1 MEKQK
6 NGELSRMFGYAGKF
20 HVLTVLGCVLSGIST
35 ILSMLPF
42 VCIWLVIHDLIQ
54 AFAAGDI
61 SLATGSA
68 HYAWMAVVFAAASIL
83 IYFIALNC
91 THLAAFRT
99 ATNMRKSAIH
109 HIVTLPLGYFS
120 QNASGRLRNI
130 IDDNAGLT
138 EGFLA
143 HQLPD
148 LTGAAVMP
156 VAVIILI
163 FLFDW
168 RLGICCL
175 IPMGISVIF
184 LKQMM
189 GGDNAQFMGKYM
201 TALETMNKEA
211 VEYIRG
217 IPVVK
222 VFQQTIYSFKNFHA
236 AIEEYEKFAS
246 GYALKCRIPLTGFT
260 VTLNGTFVLLIP
272 VAMFIL
278 SGVSGQAAYENV
290 VLDFLFYSLFTP
302 VCATMMNRIMFASEQ
317 LMAAKSAV
325 SRVDE
330 ILQEKPLKEPE
341 HPLIP
346 ADASIVFSDVSF
358 AYPGAKEKA
367 LDHISFEVPAGKTV
381 ALVGAS
387 GSGKSTAASLI
398 PRFYDVQSGS
408 VTIGGVDVRN
418 IEKQELMKRVAF
430 VFQNTCLFKDTL
442 LNNIKAARPDAT
454 REEVLKAAD
463 EAQCKDIIDRLP
475 DGLDTLVGTGGT
487 YLSGGENQRIA
498 LARAILKD
506 APIIVLDEAT
516 AFADAENEHQI
527 QLAFERLTQNKTVMM
542 IAHRLSTIQ
551 DADLILVFKEGQ
563 IAERGTHEELV
574 ALMVFILLCGRI
586 TRPRL
591 PGRSERR
598 MSSMIKA
605 LKKKYALS
613 DQGAKDL
620 LKGIV
625 YSVLANISLM
635 FPVILLAIVLNQL
648 LAPVLGACAPEIS
661 AAVYTVIGIVIL
673 AVVFIFH
680 YCQYTAT
687 YLGTYDESARR
698 RIGLAEKL
706 RTLPLTFFHQRDL
719 ADLTSTIMG
728 DCANFEH
735 AFSHT
740 VPQFFG
746 AVISTGI
753 VCIGLLIFNWQMGL
767 ALLWVAP
774 ISFAIVILSRK
785 WQEKLSKKHMNARLE
800 LAEGIQEC
808 LETVQDIKACNQEED
823 YLRKLDAKMD
833 AAEKAQISS
842 EMTTA
847 SLLTTG
853 QMFLRLGLATV
864 IVVGNSLVVSG
875 DTSLFTYILFLI
887 AASRLYDPLSGAMSN
902 MAELFSVQLQVNRL
916 KEIEEYPEETG
927 EKNIH
932 TNGYDITFDHV
943 QFSYEKGKPVLRDV
957 SFTAKQGQVTAL
969 VGPSGGGKSTVAKLA
984 AKFYPLDG
992 GRILLGGTDI
1002 APLNSTMLMKN
1013 FSIVFQDV
1021 VLFNN
1026 TIMENI
1032 RVGKKDATDEE
1043 VIAAA
1048 KAAQCD
1054 EFISKLSDGY
1064 QTVIGEN
1071 GSTLSGGECQ
1081 RLSIARALLKDA
1093 PVILL
1098 DEATASLDVDNETEI
1113 QNAISR
1119 LVKGKTVLIIAHR
1132 MRTVE
1137 AADNIVVLSDGIVVE
1152 NGTHEELMKE
1162 NGLYHRLVDLQ
1173 TASANWKLS
1182 V

>member
-42 VCIWLVIHDLIQ
+42 VCIWLVIRDLIQ

-138 EGFLA
+138 DGLLA

-148 LTGAAVMP
+148 LTGAAVMTG
-156 VAVIILI
+156 AVIILI

-330 ILQEKPLKEPE
+330 ILQEKPLKESE

-358 AYPGAKEKA
+358 AYPGTKEKA
-367 LDHISFEVPAGKTV
+367 LDHISFEVPTGKTV

-398 PRFYDVQSGS
+398 PRFYDVQAGS

-574 ALMVFILLCGRI
+574 ALNGIY
-586 TRPRL
+586 
-591 PGRSERR
+591 
-598 MSSMIKA
+598 SSMW
-605 LKKKYALS
+605 
-613 DQGAKDL
+613 KD
-620 LKGIV
+620 
-625 YSVLANISLM
+625 Y
-635 FPVILLAIVLNQL
+635 Q
-648 LAPVLGACAPEIS
+648 
-661 AAVYTVIGIVIL
+661 
-673 AVVFIFH
+673 
-680 YCQYTAT
+680 
-687 YLGTYDESARR
+687 
-698 RIGLAEKL
+698 
-706 RTLPLTFFHQRDL
+706 
-719 ADLTSTIMG
+719 TS
-728 DCANFEH
+728 
-735 AFSHT
+735 
-740 VPQFFG
+740 
-746 AVISTGI
+746 
-753 VCIGLLIFNWQMGL
+753 
-767 ALLWVAP
+767 
-774 ISFAIVILSRK
+774 
-785 WQEKLSKKHMNARLE
+785 
-800 LAEGIQEC
+800 
-808 LETVQDIKACNQEED
+808 
-823 YLRKLDAKMD
+823 
-833 AAEKAQISS
+833 
-842 EMTTA
+842 
-847 SLLTTG
+847 
-853 QMFLRLGLATV
+853 
-864 IVVGNSLVVSG
+864 
-875 DTSLFTYILFLI
+875 I
-887 AASRLYDPLSGAMSN
+887 AW
-902 MAELFSVQLQVNRL
+902 
-916 KEIEEYPEETG
+916 K
-927 EKNIH
+927 
-932 TNGYDITFDHV
+932 
-943 QFSYEKGKPVLRDV
+943 
-957 SFTAKQGQVTAL
+957 
-969 VGPSGGGKSTVAKLA
+969 
-984 AKFYPLDG
+984 
-992 GRILLGGTDI
+992 
-1002 APLNSTMLMKN
+1002 
-1013 FSIVFQDV
+1013 
-1021 VLFNN
+1021 
-1026 TIMENI
+1026 
-1032 RVGKKDATDEE
+1032 VGKEDE
-1043 VIAAA
+1043 
-1048 KAAQCD
+1048 QHD
-1054 EFISKLSDGY
+1054 
-1064 QTVIGEN
+1064 
-1071 GSTLSGGECQ
+1071 
-1081 RLSIARALLKDA
+1081 
-1093 PVILL
+1093 
-1098 DEATASLDVDNETEI
+1098 
-1113 QNAISR
+1113 
-1119 LVKGKTVLIIAHR
+1119 
-1132 MRTVE
+1132 
-1137 AADNIVVLSDGIVVE
+1137 
-1152 NGTHEELMKE
+1152 
-1162 NGLYHRLVDLQ
+1162 
-1173 TASANWKLS
+1173 
-1182 V
+1182 

>member
-148 LTGAAVMP
+148 LAGAAVMP

-367 LDHISFEVPAGKTV
+367 LDHISFEVPAGKAV

-574 ALMVFILLCGRI
+574 ALNGIY
-586 TRPRL
+586 
-591 PGRSERR
+591 
-598 MSSMIKA
+598 SSMW
-605 LKKKYALS
+605 
-613 DQGAKDL
+613 KD
-620 LKGIV
+620 
-625 YSVLANISLM
+625 Y
-635 FPVILLAIVLNQL
+635 Q
-648 LAPVLGACAPEIS
+648 
-661 AAVYTVIGIVIL
+661 
-673 AVVFIFH
+673 
-680 YCQYTAT
+680 
-687 YLGTYDESARR
+687 
-698 RIGLAEKL
+698 
-706 RTLPLTFFHQRDL
+706 
-719 ADLTSTIMG
+719 TS
-728 DCANFEH
+728 
-735 AFSHT
+735 
-740 VPQFFG
+740 
-746 AVISTGI
+746 
-753 VCIGLLIFNWQMGL
+753 
-767 ALLWVAP
+767 
-774 ISFAIVILSRK
+774 
-785 WQEKLSKKHMNARLE
+785 
-800 LAEGIQEC
+800 
-808 LETVQDIKACNQEED
+808 
-823 YLRKLDAKMD
+823 
-833 AAEKAQISS
+833 
-842 EMTTA
+842 
-847 SLLTTG
+847 
-853 QMFLRLGLATV
+853 
-864 IVVGNSLVVSG
+864 
-875 DTSLFTYILFLI
+875 I
-887 AASRLYDPLSGAMSN
+887 AW
-902 MAELFSVQLQVNRL
+902 
-916 KEIEEYPEETG
+916 K
-927 EKNIH
+927 
-932 TNGYDITFDHV
+932 
-943 QFSYEKGKPVLRDV
+943 
-957 SFTAKQGQVTAL
+957 
-969 VGPSGGGKSTVAKLA
+969 
-984 AKFYPLDG
+984 
-992 GRILLGGTDI
+992 
-1002 APLNSTMLMKN
+1002 
-1013 FSIVFQDV
+1013 
-1021 VLFNN
+1021 
-1026 TIMENI
+1026 
-1032 RVGKKDATDEE
+1032 VGKEDE
-1043 VIAAA
+1043 
-1048 KAAQCD
+1048 QHD
-1054 EFISKLSDGY
+1054 
-1064 QTVIGEN
+1064 
-1071 GSTLSGGECQ
+1071 
-1081 RLSIARALLKDA
+1081 
-1093 PVILL
+1093 
-1098 DEATASLDVDNETEI
+1098 
-1113 QNAISR
+1113 
-1119 LVKGKTVLIIAHR
+1119 
-1132 MRTVE
+1132 
-1137 AADNIVVLSDGIVVE
+1137 
-1152 NGTHEELMKE
+1152 
-1162 NGLYHRLVDLQ
+1162 
-1173 TASANWKLS
+1173 
-1182 V
+1182 

>member
-42 VCIWLVIHDLIQ
+42 VCIWLVIRDLIQ

-156 VAVIILI
+156 VAVDILI

-302 VCATMMNRIMFASEQ
+302 VCATMMNRLMFASEQ

-367 LDHISFEVPAGKTV
+367 LDHISFEVPTGKTV

-574 ALMVFILLCGRI
+574 ALNGIY
-586 TRPRL
+586 
-591 PGRSERR
+591 
-598 MSSMIKA
+598 SSMW
-605 LKKKYALS
+605 
-613 DQGAKDL
+613 KD
-620 LKGIV
+620 
-625 YSVLANISLM
+625 Y
-635 FPVILLAIVLNQL
+635 Q
-648 LAPVLGACAPEIS
+648 
-661 AAVYTVIGIVIL
+661 
-673 AVVFIFH
+673 
-680 YCQYTAT
+680 
-687 YLGTYDESARR
+687 
-698 RIGLAEKL
+698 
-706 RTLPLTFFHQRDL
+706 
-719 ADLTSTIMG
+719 TS
-728 DCANFEH
+728 
-735 AFSHT
+735 
-740 VPQFFG
+740 
-746 AVISTGI
+746 
-753 VCIGLLIFNWQMGL
+753 
-767 ALLWVAP
+767 
-774 ISFAIVILSRK
+774 
-785 WQEKLSKKHMNARLE
+785 
-800 LAEGIQEC
+800 
-808 LETVQDIKACNQEED
+808 
-823 YLRKLDAKMD
+823 
-833 AAEKAQISS
+833 
-842 EMTTA
+842 
-847 SLLTTG
+847 
-853 QMFLRLGLATV
+853 
-864 IVVGNSLVVSG
+864 
-875 DTSLFTYILFLI
+875 I
-887 AASRLYDPLSGAMSN
+887 AW
-902 MAELFSVQLQVNRL
+902 
-916 KEIEEYPEETG
+916 K
-927 EKNIH
+927 
-932 TNGYDITFDHV
+932 
-943 QFSYEKGKPVLRDV
+943 
-957 SFTAKQGQVTAL
+957 
-969 VGPSGGGKSTVAKLA
+969 
-984 AKFYPLDG
+984 
-992 GRILLGGTDI
+992 
-1002 APLNSTMLMKN
+1002 
-1013 FSIVFQDV
+1013 
-1021 VLFNN
+1021 
-1026 TIMENI
+1026 
-1032 RVGKKDATDEE
+1032 VGKEDE
-1043 VIAAA
+1043 
-1048 KAAQCD
+1048 QHD
-1054 EFISKLSDGY
+1054 
-1064 QTVIGEN
+1064 
-1071 GSTLSGGECQ
+1071 
-1081 RLSIARALLKDA
+1081 
-1093 PVILL
+1093 
-1098 DEATASLDVDNETEI
+1098 
-1113 QNAISR
+1113 
-1119 LVKGKTVLIIAHR
+1119 
-1132 MRTVE
+1132 
-1137 AADNIVVLSDGIVVE
+1137 
-1152 NGTHEELMKE
+1152 
-1162 NGLYHRLVDLQ
+1162 
-1173 TASANWKLS
+1173 
-1182 V
+1182 

>member
-35 ILSMLPF
+35 NLAMLPF
-42 VCIWLVIHDLIQ
+42 VCIWLVIRDLIQ

-138 EGFLA
+138 EGVLA
-143 HQLPD
+143 HPLPG
-148 LTGAAVMP
+148 LSGAAVMP
-156 VAVIILI
+156 VAVSILI

-290 VLDFLFYSLFTP
+290 VLDFLCYSLFTP

-330 ILQEKPLKEPE
+330 ILQVKPWKEPE

-346 ADASIVFSDVSF
+346 ADASSGFSDVSF
-358 AYPGAKEKA
+358 AYPGAIEKA
-367 LDHISFEVPAGKTV
+367 LDHISFEVPTGKTV

-442 LNNIKAARPDAT
+442 LNNIKAARADAT

-574 ALMVFILLCGRI
+574 ALNGIY
-586 TRPRL
+586 
-591 PGRSERR
+591 
-598 MSSMIKA
+598 SSMW
-605 LKKKYALS
+605 
-613 DQGAKDL
+613 KD
-620 LKGIV
+620 
-625 YSVLANISLM
+625 Y
-635 FPVILLAIVLNQL
+635 Q
-648 LAPVLGACAPEIS
+648 
-661 AAVYTVIGIVIL
+661 
-673 AVVFIFH
+673 
-680 YCQYTAT
+680 
-687 YLGTYDESARR
+687 
-698 RIGLAEKL
+698 
-706 RTLPLTFFHQRDL
+706 
-719 ADLTSTIMG
+719 TS
-728 DCANFEH
+728 
-735 AFSHT
+735 
-740 VPQFFG
+740 
-746 AVISTGI
+746 
-753 VCIGLLIFNWQMGL
+753 
-767 ALLWVAP
+767 
-774 ISFAIVILSRK
+774 
-785 WQEKLSKKHMNARLE
+785 
-800 LAEGIQEC
+800 
-808 LETVQDIKACNQEED
+808 
-823 YLRKLDAKMD
+823 
-833 AAEKAQISS
+833 
-842 EMTTA
+842 
-847 SLLTTG
+847 
-853 QMFLRLGLATV
+853 
-864 IVVGNSLVVSG
+864 
-875 DTSLFTYILFLI
+875 I
-887 AASRLYDPLSGAMSN
+887 AW
-902 MAELFSVQLQVNRL
+902 
-916 KEIEEYPEETG
+916 K
-927 EKNIH
+927 
-932 TNGYDITFDHV
+932 
-943 QFSYEKGKPVLRDV
+943 
-957 SFTAKQGQVTAL
+957 
-969 VGPSGGGKSTVAKLA
+969 
-984 AKFYPLDG
+984 
-992 GRILLGGTDI
+992 
-1002 APLNSTMLMKN
+1002 
-1013 FSIVFQDV
+1013 
-1021 VLFNN
+1021 
-1026 TIMENI
+1026 
-1032 RVGKKDATDEE
+1032 VGKEDE
-1043 VIAAA
+1043 
-1048 KAAQCD
+1048 QHD
-1054 EFISKLSDGY
+1054 
-1064 QTVIGEN
+1064 
-1071 GSTLSGGECQ
+1071 
-1081 RLSIARALLKDA
+1081 
-1093 PVILL
+1093 
-1098 DEATASLDVDNETEI
+1098 
-1113 QNAISR
+1113 
-1119 LVKGKTVLIIAHR
+1119 
-1132 MRTVE
+1132 
-1137 AADNIVVLSDGIVVE
+1137 
-1152 NGTHEELMKE
+1152 
-1162 NGLYHRLVDLQ
+1162 
-1173 TASANWKLS
+1173 
-1182 V
+1182 